1 LQYEKALA
9 LKDLKESA
17 VFVNLGGVIA
27 LVPVDHEQGLAQRL
41 KKLTL
46 NANAIIYI
54 ETRSLK
60 SVYENVQR
68 VGALVLGQI
77 DYGYGRR
84 FFRCLDSDGNIRL
97 FQYLLASIV
106 PRSVL

>member
-1 LQYEKALA
+1 
-9 LKDLKESA
+9 
-17 VFVNLGGVIA
+17 
-27 LVPVDHEQGLAQRL
+27 VPVDHEQGLTQRL
-41 KKLTL
+41 KKVTI

-77 DYGYGRR
+77 DYRHGRR
-84 FFRCLDSDGNIRL
+84 FFRCLDPDGTVIEPTE
-97 FQYLLASIV
+97 AVGST
-106 PRSVL
+106 